1 MNKNILTLF
10 VGLLAFT
17 LAADAQSY
25 TKKFGIEI
33 NGGLREYHGDLGSAA
48 YFKQNPDYQGVG
60 GGFGMYLNPSFD
72 LNLYGSSGD
81 IGFYKTSY
89 DVVLAENYRQGFRS
103 RVTEGMIGVT
113 YKLNN
118 GYIIAEDARFKPFLR
133 AGIGA
138 MQSISKF
145 TEGSTRVGGKD
156 DYWFGSQNRTWIAS
170 HWNAG
175 LGLKIKLAES
185 LDLVISEQ
193 FNYTFDDNY
202 DASPYS
208 LAGARLNVSPDGNK
222 PLHDIYLYHSLGFVF
237 NFGASG
243 NTGGY
248 KIKDSDNDGI
258 SDDFDICPKTP
269 EGYAVDTVGCPYDK
283 DKDGI
288 VDEEDKCPDVAG
300 SAEFNGCPD
309 TDGDGIQDSEDK
321 CPKKAGSKEGEGCPD
336 SDGDGLYDHIDKCPY
351 SAGAKDSDGCPK
363 DDKDGDGIA
372 DAEDKCPEVP
382 GIKAF
387 AGCPDSDKDGIQDSE
402 DKCPL
407 KAGTKEGEGCPDSDG
422 DGVYDHLDV
431 CPANPGVAA
440 NKGCPEIKQEVQD
453 EIKLAAQG
461 IYFESNKDVIKSVS
475 FKNLDRLAEIMVEY
489 KEAQVIIEGH
499 TDSEGADAANM
510 TLSQKRA
517 DAVKRYIAS
526 KGVAASRMTA
536 IGYGETKPV
545 ADNDSADGR
554 ALNRRVDFN
563 LVY

>member
-1 MNKNILTLF
+1 M
-10 VGLLAFT
+10 
-17 LAADAQSY
+17 
-25 TKKFGIEI
+25 
-33 NGGLREYHGDLGSAA
+33 
-48 YFKQNPDYQGVG
+48 
-60 GGFGMYLNPSFD
+60 
-72 LNLYGSSGD
+72 
-81 IGFYKTSY
+81 
-89 DVVLAENYRQGFRS
+89 
-103 RVTEGMIGVT
+103 
-113 YKLNN
+113 
-118 GYIIAEDARFKPFLR
+118 
-133 AGIGA
+133 
-138 MQSISKF
+138 
-145 TEGSTRVGGKD
+145 
-156 DYWFGSQNRTWIAS
+156 
-170 HWNAG
+170 
-175 LGLKIKLAES
+175 
-185 LDLVISEQ
+185 
-193 FNYTFDDNY
+193 
-202 DASPYS
+202 
-208 LAGARLNVSPDGNK
+208 
-222 PLHDIYLYHSLGFVF
+222 
-237 NFGASG
+237 
-243 NTGGY
+243 
-248 KIKDSDNDGI
+248 
-258 SDDFDICPKTP
+258 
-269 EGYAVDTVGCPYDK
+269 
-283 DKDGI
+283 
-288 VDEEDKCPDVAG
+288 
-300 SAEFNGCPD
+300 
-309 TDGDGIQDSEDK
+309 
-321 CPKKAGSKEGEGCPD
+321 
-336 SDGDGLYDHIDKCPY
+336 
-351 SAGAKDSDGCPK
+351 
-363 DDKDGDGIA
+363 
-372 DAEDKCPEVP
+372 P

-461 IYFESNKDVIKSVS
+461 IYFESNKDVIKAVS